1 MRQAGRRGLAIAT
14 RRSKKRKVESALK
27 TGQTMPG
34 TFRVRAREKYA
45 PSKLLIT
52 FAHPKRARCVCVCVS
67 EVLGIALEAVEIV
80 PGSLSPARRCLE
92 LVAA

>member
-1 MRQAGRRGLAIAT
+1 ML
-14 RRSKKRKVESALK
+14 
-27 TGQTMPG
+27 G

-52 FAHPKRARCVCVCVS
+52 FAHPKRAECVCVGVS
-67 EVLGIALEAVEIV
+67 EVLECVLGIALEAVEIV